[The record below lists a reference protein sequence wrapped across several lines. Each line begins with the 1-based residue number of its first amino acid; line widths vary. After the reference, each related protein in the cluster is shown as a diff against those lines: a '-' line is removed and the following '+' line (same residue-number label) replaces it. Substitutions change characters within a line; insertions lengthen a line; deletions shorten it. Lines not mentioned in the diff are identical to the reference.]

1 MIDAGL
7 ETQSHLSHD
16 GRIELDVY
24 PATWVAEYIQTF
36 ESSWT

>member
-16 GRIELDVY
+16 GRIKLDVH
-24 PATWVAEYIQTF
+24 PETWVAEYIQAA
-36 ESSWT
+36 ESSRS